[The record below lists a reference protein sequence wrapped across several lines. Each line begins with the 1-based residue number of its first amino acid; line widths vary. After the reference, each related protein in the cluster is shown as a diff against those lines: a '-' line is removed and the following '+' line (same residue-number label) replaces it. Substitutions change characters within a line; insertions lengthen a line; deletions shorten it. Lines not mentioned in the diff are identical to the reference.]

1 MVDIIKYGNFKSK
14 NVSDLK
20 KQIILIHSSRYS
32 EEYITSLKY
41 RHNESYNKIPNYF
54 IDQEGKIVKLL
65 EDKEYSKFFNKND
78 LNKNAIFVC
87 LENLGWLEK
96 VLLKNHHTNWI
107 GNIYKEKV
115 FDRKWRDYFF
125 WQPYTDIQLEKTAE
139 LCKELCKKHKIKLK
153 FIGHNTK
160 VKGVE
165 SFLGIITKSNFDD
178 FVTDLSPAFD
188 FEKFNKL
195 LNYE

>member
-96 VLLKNHHTNWI
+96 QPLKNGYINWI
-107 GNIYKEKV
+107 GNIYNSEV
-115 FDRKWRDYFF
+115 FQRRWRDYYY
-125 WQPYTDIQLEKTAE
+125 WQPYTEDQMKSTSD
-139 LCKELCKKHKIKLK
+139 LCLKLCGDNNIEVKIL
-153 FIGHNTK
+153 GNNTK
-160 VKGVE
+160 INCIE
-165 SFLGIITKSNFDD
+165 NFEGIVTKSNYLSEI
-178 FVTDLSPAFD
+178 TDLSPAFN
-188 FEKFNKL
+188 FELFSKL
-195 LNYE
+195 LENE

>member
-1 MVDIIKYGNFKSK
+1 MEVIETLIPSNLKKTKD
-14 NVSDLK
+14 K
-20 KQIILIHSSRYS
+20 KQIVLAHTSRNIFDYV
-32 EEYITSLKY
+32 TSLKLRFNGDPIKLPHY
-41 RHNESYNKIPNYF
+41 LVSRDGKVIRTIDDLTNSNFTINKVVNEKS
-54 IDQEGKIVKLL
+54 IV
-65 EDKEYSKFFNKND
+65 
-78 LNKNAIFVC
+78 IC

-160 VKGVE
+160 VNGVE